1 MYFPKG
7 NAKLNKPY
15 LTLERKFFI
24 VMQDKVSAYIPVFII
39 LTEDTKC
46 TQQYSFTQSTLP
58 SVKASIEGGA
68 TEEIGDSELA
78 ACISELKYSSGA
90 DVNEAS
96 GM

>member
-1 MYFPKG
+1 MCLPKG

-24 VMQDKVSAYIPVFII
+24 VMQDEVSAYIPVVII

-46 TQQYSFTQSTLP
+46 TQHYFFTQSILP
-58 SVKASIEGGA
+58 SVKTSIEGG
-68 TEEIGDSELA
+68 TTGDSELA

>member
-1 MYFPKG
+1 MYVAIF
-7 NAKLNKPY
+7 
-15 LTLERKFFI
+15 
-24 VMQDKVSAYIPVFII
+24 
-39 LTEDTKC
+39 
-46 TQQYSFTQSTLP
+46 FTQSTLP